1 MSDMCTGESIRR
13 EELGER
19 ILQALSKS
27 GLHDLMMLLYDVFQA
42 PILLADINTRVIFQ
56 YPLTEIGDEAYDTI
70 LKDKMLRQELV
81 REHLNAFQHSEYDQ
95 WEPFYANKGKTAQY
109 PRLYGT
115 VCCNGIKQGVLA
127 VFLGKREP
135 GPEDLKILKMFLSAL
150 EIKLE
155 KNVRGSL
162 EWLPPAAVCLHD
174 LLEASSFSY
183 LSYAAQQALEKH
195 LKKDYVV
202 LVTLIGAGQKQRNF
216 AAHVV
221 AELTHRRRD
230 LASVIFNDCIVTL
243 LSGLR
248 TQGFAPSD
256 CPVIQ
261 ELTKSFYPYGLI
273 SGCSM
278 PFSDLSLLRGYYA
291 QALATAQIAA
301 EQPETPLLYSK
312 GLFTRLIFRG
322 IANVSMAR
330 VFLHPLLEE
339 IREYDEK
346 NNTVYFPT
354 LKAYCNAFFD
364 RDRAAEDLSVH
375 RNTLTY
381 RLNRMEEIFHLDME
395 DRTLQ
400 KELYCSFLLYDELP
414 AQS

>member
-1 MSDMCTGESIRR
+1 M
-13 EELGER
+13 
-19 ILQALSKS
+19 
-27 GLHDLMMLLYDVFQA
+27 
-42 PILLADINTRVIFQ
+42 
-56 YPLTEIGDEAYDTI
+56 
-70 LKDKMLRQELV
+70 
-81 REHLNAFQHSEYDQ
+81 
-95 WEPFYANKGKTAQY
+95 
-109 PRLYGT
+109 
-115 VCCNGIKQGVLA
+115 
-127 VFLGKREP
+127 
-135 GPEDLKILKMFLSAL
+135 
-150 EIKLE
+150 
-155 KNVRGSL
+155 
-162 EWLPPAAVCLHD
+162 
-174 LLEASSFSY
+174 
-183 LSYAAQQALEKH
+183 
-195 LKKDYVV
+195 
-202 LVTLIGAGQKQRNF
+202 
-216 AAHVV
+216 
-221 AELTHRRRD
+221 
-230 LASVIFNDCIVTL
+230 IFNDCIVTL

-312 GLFTRLIFRG
+312 GLFARLIFRG

-375 RNTLTY
+375 RNTLAY

-395 DRTLQ
+395 DCTLQ

>member
-1 MSDMCTGESIRR
+1 MDDMCIDKSIRR

-27 GLHDLMMLLYDVFQA
+27 GLHDLMMLLYDIFQA

-70 LKDKMLRQELV
+70 LKDKTLRQELIQ
-81 REHLNAFQHSEYDQ
+81 EHLNSFQHSEYDQ

-109 PRLYGT
+109 PRLYGI
-115 VCCNGIKQGVLA
+115 VCCNGVKQGVLA
-127 VFLGKREP
+127 VFLGKRQP
-135 GPEDLKILKMFLSAL
+135 APDDLKILKMFLSAL

-174 LLEASSFSY
+174 MLEDPSLSY

-202 LVTLIGAGQKQRNF
+202 LITLVGAGQKQRNF

-291 QALATAQIAA
+291 QALMTAQIAA
-301 EQPETPLLYSK
+301 EQQETPLLYSK
-312 GLFTRLIFRG
+312 GLFARLIFRG
-322 IANVSMAR
+322 ISNVPMAR
-330 VFLHPLLEE
+330 VFLHPLLKEM
-339 IREYDEK
+339 REYDKK

-395 DRTLQ
+395 DRALQ

-414 AQS
+414 AQP